1 MKHIVIQ
8 HDLTA
13 FDLSKK
19 ARPLSGGTAASKMN
33 YTLSLTYEL
42 FPVFAR

>member
-1 MKHIVIQ
+1 MKYIAVRHN
-8 HDLTA
+8 LTA

-19 ARPLSGGTAASKMN
+19 ARPLSGGTAALKMN